1 MPIVCP
7 HCATSYAVDSAKL
20 GPDGRSVRCARCKE
34 VWLARPDDAV
44 VETARAL
51 VPAMASGTQ
60 SFSIDDDAA
69 WGIDPAQDDVAN
81 PPHIDSPSIAG
92 EMPADEPGWAAAA
105 RQGEVIDA
113 KADETPI
120 RKPANRRARR
130 PGRRVKDVKTASTL
144 GALFSLRNAC
154 LAMTALIA
162 ALFIWRADM
171 VRLLPQTATFFKA
184 LGVEV
189 NLRGLA
195 FKDVKLSNEMVD
207 GKSVLVIEGNIV
219 TVSRKPAELP
229 RMRFVVRD
237 GKGTEIYAWNAAL
250 EKEGLNPGDMT
261 WFKSRLA
268 APPPEGATIDIRFLN
283 KRDIAAGAA

>member
-20 GPDGRSVRCARCKE
+20 GPEGRTVRCARCKQ
-34 VWLARPDDAV
+34 VWLARPDEAV
-44 VETARAL
+44 AESARAL
-51 VPAMASGTQ
+51 VPAMAAGQDSTLE
-60 SFSIDDDAA
+60 DDAA

-92 EMPADEPGWAAAA
+92 GMPTDEPSWAAAA
-105 RQGEVIDA
+105 QDGEVIDA
-113 KADETPI
+113 QADETPVQ
-120 RKPANRRARR
+120 KPTNRRARR
-130 PGRRVKDVKTASTL
+130 PARRKQDRAQTPRL
-144 GALFSLRNAC
+144 GALFSLRTAC
-154 LAMTALIA
+154 VAMAALVA
-162 ALFIWRADM
+162 ALFIWRADL
-171 VRLLPQTATFFKA
+171 VRLLPQTATFYKVF
-184 LGVEV
+184 GFDV

-195 FKDVKLSNEMVD
+195 FKDIKLSNETVD

-219 TVSRKPAELP
+219 GISRKAVELP

-237 GKGTEIYAWNAAL
+237 ARGTEIYAWNAVL
-250 EKEGLNPGDMT
+250 EQAGLNPGDAA

-268 APPPEGATIDIRFLN
+268 APPPEGATLDIRFFN